1 MAKTLWDYLTDA
13 GEVMATLGTGAVAG
27 VAGPAYGVYKGV
39 TSPKYGTYEGGVEAD
54 KAAMDMMA
62 QLTYQPRGEFAQGL
76 LSKVGGAMDT
86 MKMPALLPELA
97 PLTALSL
104 NDKAILSQAQRGVQ
118 AAKPIV
124 GDALEGYMAQSGLAP
139 RIVPESTAMPPP
151 PPMAPVSPAGF
162 YSAAEQAALNLP
174 RNKGTGQALLNDLLK
189 GADVK
194 KEELQATGVLDA
206 FANRPQATKQE
217 LIDFLQEN
225 RVDVGETRLA
235 AVQTPNV
242 EIANHNSYFDG
253 DIRTPNLDEADDIWD
268 LSYTIPGD
276 DESTSFTAYRIA
288 ASGRDTPERIELYDG
303 RGNLVDEYEYG
314 SLSDAEEYVQGMA
327 RWSAGQADSNPKFD
341 DFTLPGGE
349 NYREVLLEL
358 PLRPLPKEL
367 NGANWAKANGF
378 DVQDI
383 GRRDTVANQR
393 WAEAIEDAKQEYGQR
408 NFQGDHWDESNVVA
422 HLRLNDRVDV
432 DGKKMTL
439 IEEVQSD
446 WHQQGRARGY
456 NQEENRSLQN
466 KAKEEYKALALRAYD
481 QIADLYP
488 ELADRPASELI
499 NLAREG
505 AYGERQNLIDQASKS
520 ALAPL
525 IKKIDAA
532 KKKVAETRFGPV
544 PNAPMKDTWYQTAI
558 RKAVKDAIDSGSDRV
573 AITTGDRQ
581 VQRFGTGSN
590 EKGLKQYYDETYP
603 KYLEKFA
610 KKYGAKVTEGS
621 IPLPAKDGWPEFRD
635 WAEERGIFGS
645 AINEWERGSSSDLVR
660 EYLKSAQTLEPV
672 RYIEITPEMR
682 KALGGK
688 DKGVPLFQAAPL
700 IPAGAAGSGGLL
712 DQFGERQE

>member
-27 VAGPAYGVYKGV
+27 VAGPAYGIYKGV

-76 LSKVGGAMDT
+76 LGKVGGAMDT
-86 MKMPALLPELA
+86 MKIPALLPELA
-97 PLTALSL
+97 PLAALSL

-139 RIVPESTAMPPP
+139 RIVPESTAKPPP

-225 RVDVGETRLA
+225 RLDVEETRLA
-235 AVQTPNV
+235 AVQTPKV
-242 EIANHNSYFDG
+242 EITNHSSYSDG
-253 DIRTPNLDEADDIWD
+253 DIRTPNADKAIDEWD

-276 DESTSFTAYRIA
+276 DESTSYTAYRL
-288 ASGRDTPERIELYDG
+288 GGDGLEPERVELYDG
-303 RGNLVDEYEYG
+303 RGNLVNEYDSVY
-314 SLSDAEEYVQGMA
+314 DAEEYVQGDA
-327 RWSAGQADSNPKFD
+327 QWSASQAKSNPKFD
-341 DFTLPGGE
+341 ELRYTLPGGE
-349 NYREVLLEL
+349 NYREVMLEL
-358 PLRPLPKEL
+358 PRRPLPEEL
-367 NGANWAKANGF
+367 NVVNWAKANGF
-378 DVQDI
+378 DVQDV
-383 GRRDTVANQR
+383 GRKGSFANER
-393 WAEAIEDAKQEYGQR
+393 WIQAIQDAKQEFGDR
-408 NFQGDHWDESNVVA
+408 NFTESHWDDPNAFA

-446 WHQQGRARGY
+446 WHQKGRARGY
-456 NQEENRSLQN
+456 NREENKSLQN
-466 KAKEEYKALALRAYD
+466 KAKGEYTALASQAYEL
-481 QIADLYP
+481 IANSHP
-488 ELADRPASELI
+488 ELVGRPAGELI

-505 AYGERQNLIDQASKS
+505 AYAERHNLIDPSFRT

-525 IKKIDAA
+525 IKKVDAA
-532 KKKVAETRFGPV
+532 NRKIKETREGPV
-544 PNAPMKDTWYQTAI
+544 PDAPMKDTWYQTAI

-581 VQRFGTGSN
+581 VERFGSGSN

-603 KYLEKFA
+603 KYLQKFA
-610 KKYGAKVTEGS
+610 KKYGAKVTDGS
-621 IPLPAKDGWPEFRD
+621 VPLPVEDTWPAFRD

-645 AINEWERGSSSDLVR
+645 AINEWKRGSSSKLVQ

>member
-1 MAKTLWDYLTDA
+1 MAEMRATPYSNPFLGGVSGLVDALTGYLGGVDRTQQAQMVGNFIKETGIPKTLQR
-13 GEVMATLGTGAVAG
+13 M
-27 VAGPAYGVYKGV
+27 AYGEPTTNSAQANVPFLRPETGN
-39 TSPKYGTYEGGVEAD
+39 
-54 KAAMDMMA
+54 AAMTLLGMLPVGAPAAKVLPKNLPVGMSIKSADGTIA
-62 QLTYQPRGEFAQGL
+62 Q
-76 LSKVGGAMDT
+76 
-86 MKMPALLPELA
+86 
-97 PLTALSL
+97 ALS
-104 NDKAILSQAQRGVQ
+104 
-118 AAKPIV
+118 P
-124 GDALEGYMAQSGLAP
+124 
-139 RIVPESTAMPPP
+139 T
-151 PPMAPVSPAGF
+151 APVSPAGF

-225 RVDVGETRLA
+225 RLNVDETRLA
-235 AVQTPNV
+235 AVQTPKV

-253 DIRTPNLDEADDIWD
+253 DIRTPNAEEADDIWD

-276 DESTSFTAYRIA
+276 DESTSFTAYRL
-288 ASGRDTPERIELYDG
+288 GGNKLEPERVELYDG
-303 RGNLVDEYEYG
+303 RGNFVDEYDSVY
-314 SLSDAEEYVQGMA
+314 DAEEYVQGEA

-349 NYREVLLEL
+349 NYREVMLEL

-383 GRRDTVANQR
+383 GRKGTVANER
-393 WAEAIEDAKQEYGQR
+393 WIQAIEDAKQGFGQR
-408 NFQGDHWDESNVVA
+408 NFTDSHWDDPNTFA

-446 WHQQGRARGY
+446 WHQKGRARGY

-466 KAKEEYKALALRAYD
+466 KAKGEYTALASQAYEL
-481 QIADLYP
+481 IANSHP
-488 ELADRPASELI
+488 ELVGRPVGELI

-505 AYGERQNLIDQASKS
+505 AYAERHNLIDPSFRT

-525 IKKIDAA
+525 IKKVDAA
-532 KKKVAETRFGPV
+532 NKKIKETRFGPV
-544 PNAPMKDTWYQTAI
+544 PDAPMKDTWYQTAI

-610 KKYGAKVTEGS
+610 KKYGSKVSEGG
-621 IPLPAKDGWPEFRD
+621 IPQAP
-635 WAEERGIFGS
+635 
-645 AINEWERGSSSDLVR
+645 
-660 EYLKSAQTLEPV
+660 KSASEVLEFTGGQKYANGQITWSELVELNPSLKNKFKEPV

>member
-13 GEVMATLGTGAVAG
+13 GEVMASLGTGAVAS
-27 VAGPAYGVYKGV
+27 VAGPAYGIYKGV
-39 TSPKYGTYEGGVEAD
+39 TSPKYGTYEGGREAD

-62 QLTYQPRGEFAQGL
+62 RLTYQPRGEFAQGL
-76 LSKVGGAMDT
+76 LGQVGGAMDT
-86 MKMPALLPELA
+86 MKIPALLPELA
-97 PLTALSL
+97 PLAALSL
-104 NDKAILSQAQRGVQ
+104 NDKAILSQTQRGVQ
-118 AAKPIV
+118 AAKPMI

-139 RIVPESTAMPPP
+139 RIVPESTATPPP
-151 PPMAPVSPAGF
+151 SPMAPVSPAGF

-174 RNKGTGQALLNDLLK
+174 RNKGTGQALLNELLK

-225 RVDVGETRLA
+225 RLDVGETRLA
-235 AVQTPNV
+235 AVQTPKV
-242 EIANHNSYFDG
+242 EIANYNSYFDS
-253 DIRTPNLDEADDIWD
+253 DIRTPNADEASDIWD

-276 DESTSFTAYRIA
+276 DESTSHTVYRVGGSRQDSA
-288 ASGRDTPERIELYDG
+288 RFELYDD
-303 RGNLVDEYEYG
+303 RGNFVDEYG
-314 SLSDAEEYVQGMA
+314 SLDEAEEYVQGEA
-327 RWSAGQADSNPKFD
+327 RWSAGQAGSNPKFD
-341 DFTLPGGE
+341 QFTLPGGE
-349 NYREVLLEL
+349 NYREVMLEL

-383 GRRDTVANQR
+383 GRKGTVANER
-393 WAEAIEDAKQEYGQR
+393 WIQAIEDAKQEFGDR
-408 NFQGDHWDESNVVA
+408 NFTESHWDDPNAFA

-446 WHQQGRARGY
+446 WHQKGRARGY

-466 KAKEEYKALALRAYD
+466 KAKGEYTALASQAYEL
-481 QIADLYP
+481 ITNINP
-488 ELADRPASELI
+488 ELVGRPAGELI

-505 AYGERQNLIDQASKS
+505 AYAERHNLIDPSFRT

-525 IKKIDAA
+525 IKKVDAA
-532 KKKVAETRFGPV
+532 NKKIKETREGPV
-544 PNAPMKDTWYQTAI
+544 PDAPMKDTWYQTAI

-581 VQRFGTGSN
+581 VERFGTGSN
-590 EKGLKQYYDETYP
+590 EKGLRQYYDETYP

-610 KKYGAKVTEGS
+610 KKYGSKVTDGS
-621 IPLPAKDGWPEFRD
+621 IPLPARDAWPEFRD
-635 WAEERGIFGS
+635 WAESNNIYGTQ
-645 AINEWERGSSSDLVR
+645 ALAEWERGSSSSLVKR
-660 EYLKSAQTLEPV
+660 FLKEGQTLEPV

-700 IPAGAAGSGGLL
+700 IPVGIGAGGLL
-712 DQFGERQE
+712 DQFGERQQ